1 PADIGHPDH
10 DVPVNVNRGRQDD
23 FRVGNKRGRTLRG
36 GGAWAQIV
44 VDVVEGAQVPVA
56 GAMAPVID
64 DIVPEITLHRDIA
77 PTRHAALHVGEEVVV
92 PGAAVAAHTGR
103 EGMPL
108 SVVAFRN
115 DAPLHG
121 VAVERTGGGQG
132 FGVAPTAR
140 AMVNDEVVAVV
151 SAEALGSEL
160 ASVISRADTE
170 EADDHIMRRREREG
184 VPVALGLP
192 DADAVA
198 RGRLAGDSDI
208 GFPDCQTF
216 GLDYAAY
223 AEDHGAGSFRLNC
236 FTQTARAGVV

>member
-1 PADIGHPDH
+1 
-10 DVPVNVNRGRQDD
+10 
-23 FRVGNKRGRTLRG
+23 
-36 GGAWAQIV
+36 
-44 VDVVEGAQVPVA
+44 
-56 GAMAPVID
+56 MAPVID

-92 PGAAVAAHTGR
+92 PGAAIAAQTCC

-121 VAVERTGGGQG
+121 VAVERPGGGQG

-160 ASVISRADTE
+160 ASVVSRADTE
-170 EADDHIMRRREREG
+170 IPDDH
-184 VPVALGLP
+184 VV
-192 DADAVA
+192 
-198 RGRLAGDSDI
+198 
-208 GFPDCQTF
+208 
-216 GLDYAAY
+216 
-223 AEDHGAGSFRLNC
+223 
-236 FTQTARAGVV
+236 RA